1 VAEYARF
8 QKIPKTLDYQDVFSA
23 GVKRRSQTS
32 AFYLKPILNLEY
44 KRLLKYEHDI
54 FEDFNNKTIISIP
67 DRDLI
72 PHPEREKIA
81 VVINGVDTS
90 FFKPLKME
98 KEYELVFTGNMGY
111 PPNVNAANFLA
122 KEILPIVH
130 QKKPGVKLTIAG
142 ATPHPSVQALKSE
155 LVNVTGW
162 VDDIR
167 QCYAKAK
174 IFIAPMQIG
183 TGLQNKLLEA
193 MAMKIPSITSQLANN
208 ALSAKHGEEIL
219 EGRSAAEFAS
229 HILNILENPE
239 LANKLSENGYAF
251 VHQNYNWT
259 AATQKLEKLMFKPQ

>member
-1 VAEYARF
+1 
-8 QKIPKTLDYQDVFSA
+8 
-23 GVKRRSQTS
+23 
-32 AFYLKPILNLEY
+32 
-44 KRLLKYEHDI
+44 LLKYERDI
-54 FEDFNNKTIISIP
+54 FEDFNNKTIISTP

-81 VVINGVDTS
+81 VVMNGVDTG

-111 PPNVNAANFLA
+111 PPNVNAANFLV
-122 KEILPIVH
+122 KEILPVVH

-155 LVNVTGW
+155 HVHVTGW

-167 QCYAKAK
+167 ECYAKAK

-208 ALSAKHGEEIL
+208 ALNAKHGEEIL
-219 EGRSAAEFAS
+219 EGRTAAEFAS

-251 VHQNYNWT
+251 VHQHYNWT
-259 AATQKLEKLMFKPQ
+259 AATQKLEKLMCKPH